1 MIYLHHPGIYGGRS
15 ISVIPSVGPTNTNTN
30 TNTMQVATWQRRTS
44 SQLKFRGR
52 GWVCILSFWF
62 NTCMTY
68 EKYPLSRFIF
78 ENTISEYVE
87 CCKRCLL
94 SLTCEKSLCENGPD
108 VDLGSSNRW
117 GLDRAK
123 LPILSGG
130 RIFISGELQAA
141 QMDSGP
147 PELRVWKHARVSTDQ
162 TIFSYH
168 D

>member
-1 MIYLHHPGIYGGRS
+1 MIYLHHLGIYGGRS
-15 ISVIPSVGPTNTNTN
+15 MSVIPSVGPTNANTNTNTN

-52 GWVCILSFWF
+52 GWVYSVFGLTHAWPMRSILS
-62 NTCMTY
+62 
-68 EKYPLSRFIF
+68 LSRFIF
-78 ENTISEYVE
+78 ENKISEYVE
-87 CCKRCLL
+87 RCKRCLL

-108 VDLGSSNRW
+108 VDLGASNRW

-141 QMDSGP
+141 QM
-147 PELRVWKHARVSTDQ
+147 EHARVSTDQ
-162 TIFSYH
+162 TIFSSQ
-168 D
+168 DLG